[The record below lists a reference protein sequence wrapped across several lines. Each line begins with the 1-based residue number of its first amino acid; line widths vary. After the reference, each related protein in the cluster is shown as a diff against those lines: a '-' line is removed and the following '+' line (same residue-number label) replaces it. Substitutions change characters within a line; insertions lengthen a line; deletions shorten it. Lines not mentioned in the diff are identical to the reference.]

1 MKKKIIIIALLGSIL
16 SIIIYF
22 YTRKEEINI
31 VSLGDGISIGM
42 TPYNIEG
49 YSYNDYLKN
58 TYDNIHKLNKYYE
71 FGSFG
76 KTARELIYEIK
87 ENKTK
92 SFKED
97 KIEIQRAINEADILT
112 ISIGMDELSED
123 KITKQMILEYED
135 DIKELFSM
143 INMLNNKE
151 VFIIGLYTIKKEE
164 LASIERLNAIL
175 REEAINNNFI
185 FIDITNIVNKKEYYL
200 DSKSYY
206 INYQGHLAIYNEIR
220 QSHKK
225 IT

>member
-206 INYQGHLAIYNEIR
+206 INYQGHLAIYNEI
-220 QSHKK
+220 KK
-225 IT
+225 YCKV

>member
-1 MKKKIIIIALLGSIL
+1 MKKKIVIIAILGSIL

-31 VSLGDGISIGM
+31 VSLGDGTSIGM

-87 ENKTK
+87 ENKSK
-92 SFKED
+92 SFKDD

-175 REEAINNNFI
+175 REESTNNNFI

-206 INYQGHLAIYNEIR
+206 INYQGHLAIYNEI
-220 QSHKK
+220 KK
-225 IT
+225 YCKV

>member
-31 VSLGDGISIGM
+31 VSLGDGTSIGM

-87 ENKTK
+87 ENKSK
-92 SFKED
+92 SFKDD

-135 DIKELFSM
+135 EIKELFSM

-206 INYQGHLAIYNEIR
+206 INYQGHLAIYNEI
-220 QSHKK
+220 KK
-225 IT
+225 YCKV

>member
-1 MKKKIIIIALLGSIL
+1 MKKKIIIITLLGSIL

-123 KITKQMILEYED
+123 NKTN
-135 DIKELFSM
+135 DIR
-143 INMLNNKE
+143 I
-151 VFIIGLYTIKKEE
+151 
-164 LASIERLNAIL
+164 
-175 REEAINNNFI
+175 
-185 FIDITNIVNKKEYYL
+185 
-200 DSKSYY
+200 
-206 INYQGHLAIYNEIR
+206 
-220 QSHKK
+220 
-225 IT
+225 